1 MILLT
6 CGLLI
11 SLVSY
16 LTLLFSKK
24 TPKTKIIWTLV
35 VLLAAGLEYFT
46 EPLLVKSSYL
56 IYVNSNADELKVIND
71 ILIKHDGDINI
82 NGDNV
87 DAKSS
92 SLSAD
97 EVQQLKNLRE
107 KVDAYMIWKTNSDI
121 YYGLYGFLD
130 VRLGVAYVIT
140 GNKPTTQMARTHLID
155 KWYY

>member
-1 MILLT
+1 MLLLT

-16 LTLLFSKK
+16 FTLLFSKK
-24 TPKTKIIWTLV
+24 PPKTKVIWTLV

-56 IYVNSNADELKVIND
+56 IYVNSNADELKIIND

-82 NGDNV
+82 DRDNV
-87 DAKSS
+87 DAKCS
-92 SLSAD
+92 SLSAG
-97 EVQQLKNLRE
+97 EIQQLKNLRE
-107 KVDAYMIWKTNSDI
+107 KVDAYMIWKTNSNI

-130 VRLGVAYVIT
+130 IRLGVAYVIT
-140 GNKPTTQMARTHLID
+140 GDKPTTKMARTHLTD
-155 KWYY
+155 KWFY